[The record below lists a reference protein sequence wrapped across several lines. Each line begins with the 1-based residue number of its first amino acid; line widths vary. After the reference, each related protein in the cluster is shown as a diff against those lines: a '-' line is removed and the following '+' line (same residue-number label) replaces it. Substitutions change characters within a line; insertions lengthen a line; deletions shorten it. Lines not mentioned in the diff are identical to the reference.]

1 MLSNF
6 RFLISVRVFL
16 ICCVTILSACQTPP
30 VSIPVGGALEKSNKI
45 MTPLV
50 VEPSQKEEKPTL
62 TIPSNFKLSNFTA
75 LPGWE
80 KDAVREVWPAF
91 LKSCRVLSRR
101 AEWAQSCA
109 AANMVD
115 EKEDIAVRQFF
126 EYFFLPYRVFNPD
139 TSSEGLVTGYYEPL
153 LRGLRKQAGKYQI
166 PLYRVPEDMLTVDL
180 SSVYPELKT
189 MRLRG
194 RLVGNKVVPYLS
206 RAELVQSSSLGGKEI
221 VWVENAVDASFL
233 QIQGSGRVY
242 LVEEGKTIRLAYAD
256 QNGYPYRSIGKYLI
270 DRGELKSEQASAQ
283 GIRKWIMENPVRAN
297 EVLNANPSYVFFKE
311 EQIIDPEEGPKG
323 ALGVPLTPERSIAID
338 AQFITL
344 GAPVFLS
351 TTYPDSDR
359 VLQRLMMAQDTGGAI
374 RNAVRA
380 DFFWGFGDAAGE
392 LAGKMKQRG
401 AMWVLL
407 PKLIEMTSLGK

>member
-1 MLSNF
+1 V
-6 RFLISVRVFL
+6 I
-16 ICCVTILSACQTPP
+16 
-30 VSIPVGGALEKSNKI
+30 
-45 MTPLV
+45 
-50 VEPSQKEEKPTL
+50 EPSQKEEKSTL
-62 TIPSNFKLSNFTA
+62 TVPPHFKLSTFSD

-80 KDAVREVWPAF
+80 KDAVKEVWPAF

-101 AEWAQSCA
+101 LEWAQSCA
-109 AANMVD
+109 AANMVN
-115 EKEDIAVRQFF
+115 EKEDIAVRDFF
-126 EYFFLPYRVFNPD
+126 EYFFLPYRVLNPD
-139 TSSEGLVTGYYEPL
+139 ASSEGLVTGYYEPL

-166 PLYRVPEDMLTVDL
+166 PLYRAPEDMLTVDL

-206 RAELVQSSSLGGKEI
+206 RAELTQSSSLVGREI

-256 QNGYPYRSIGKYLI
+256 QNGHPYRSIGKYLI

-283 GIRKWIMENPVRAN
+283 GIRNWIMQNPARAE
-297 EVLNANPSYVFFKE
+297 EVLNANPSYVFFRE

-323 ALGVPLTPERSIAID
+323 SLGVPLTPERSIAID

-344 GAPVFLS
+344 GVPVFLS
-351 TTYPDSDR
+351 TTYPNSGR
-359 VLQRLMMAQDTGGAI
+359 ALQRLMMAQDTGGAI

-380 DFFWGFGDAAGE
+380 DFFWGLGDAAGE
-392 LAGKMKQRG
+392 LAGRMKQRG

-407 PKLIEMTSLGK
+407 PKLLVTTSLVK